1 VYRSLVIIPFEPEFD
16 PVYAVI
22 KKAAE
27 EAVPGT
33 AIQCESLKETKA
45 AGRITHDIEDGI
57 RKSAF
62 CIADVTG
69 NKPNVMWETGFAMA
83 LGKPTILI
91 GQNVKALPF
100 DIHDYRVH
108 EYRPDQLE
116 PLGAVLGQ
124 AIRETLARYEIRPA
138 AAPKNPMPLT
148 DRVIVV
154 SGTTDADPARLARRV
169 PQVLTPLLSDRVVW
183 YCGSFG
189 RADEQII
196 DFLMAH
202 GQRVIAIGYHA
213 LDFSPK
219 VYKLVSEAKL
229 AFLDAST
236 EPVPFQL
243 TRQGKAR
250 VSARDVLFVTRG
262 DLAALFW
269 DGRSAGTADLIQFF
283 QENRKD
289 VLIGYV

>member
-1 VYRSLVIIPFEPEFD
+1 VYRSLVIIPFEKEFD

-27 EAVPGT
+27 AAVPGT
-33 AIQCESLKETKA
+33 AIDCHSLKETKA
-45 AGRITHDIEDGI
+45 AGRITQDIVDGI
-57 RKSAF
+57 QKSAF

-69 NKPNVMWETGFAMA
+69 NNPNVMWETGFAMA

-91 GQNVKALPF
+91 GQDVKSLPF
-100 DIHDYRVH
+100 DLLDYRVQ
-108 EYRPDQLE
+108 EYQLDRLDE
-116 PLGAVLGQ
+116 LAALLGR
-124 AIRETLARYEIRPA
+124 AIRETVARYGIRPSA
-138 AAPKNPMPLT
+138 VPKSPMPLT
-148 DRVIVV
+148 DRVVVV

-189 RADEQII
+189 RTDEQLI

-202 GQRVIAIGYHA
+202 GQRVIAIGYNA

-229 AFLDAST
+229 AFIDSST
-236 EPVPFQL
+236 ESVPFQL
-243 TRQGKAR
+243 TRQGERR

-262 DLAALFW
+262 DLAVLFW
-269 DGRSAGTADLIQFF
+269 DGRSAGTADLIRFF

-289 VLIGYV
+289 MLVGYV